1 MSSKVGPWSFG
12 AGWLLIVALALGGP
26 SCSSTPRPRVLGQ
39 ADAVAQSPAAH
50 EAARLAPQ
58 AYAQAEKL
66 RRDAEAAS
74 AQGDHV
80 AAQILG
86 EHSLAAYDHAF
97 ALTRYVKAEQRLAL
111 AEEALAKA
119 QTELARLDEQQLKL
133 AAEADAL
140 EMRIKVTVDKEPL
153 GRMPPASPE
162 RIRARREAARA
173 LASEA
178 RLLCMA
184 TELLEPS
191 RPDLGE
197 ALQKVS
203 ELEAEIQQGSTREHL
218 FPRATEARSACLK
231 LLTLARRPATV
242 QAPEAGLTDRLFVEL
257 TGTQR
262 FFAFRDDRGI
272 VVSLRDL
279 VGADG
284 KLTSEGVELV
294 QVLGRTA
301 KAHPT
306 FPLLVV
312 AHTAQSKQ
320 DTSAEAHAE
329 FVAQALRDAGAP
341 NVRSHL
347 ASTAHPVVDA
357 RLPDAAARNTRIEV
371 VFVSP
376 AR

>member
-1 MSSKVGPWSFG
+1 MKPNAGRFG
-12 AGWLLIVALALGGP
+12 AGWLLMAALAVGAP
-26 SCSSTPRPRVLGQ
+26 SCTSTPRPRVLGQ
-39 ADAVAQSPAAH
+39 ADAVAKSPAAL

-74 AQGDHV
+74 ARGDHV

-86 EHSLAAYDHAF
+86 EHSLAAFDHAF

-119 QTELARLDEQQLKL
+119 QQELARLDEQQLKL
-133 AAEADAL
+133 AAEADAF

-162 RIRARREAARA
+162 RLRARREAARA
-173 LASEA
+173 LTSEA

-191 RPDLGE
+191 RAGLDE
-197 ALQKVS
+197 ARRQVS
-203 ELEAEIQQGSTREHL
+203 ELEAGLQQGSTRDL
-218 FPRATEARSACLK
+218 FLEATEARSTCLK
-231 LLTLARRPATV
+231 LLTLARRPATA

-257 TGTQR
+257 TETQR

-272 VVSLRDL
+272 VVSFRDL

-284 KLTSEGVELV
+284 KLTSEGAELV

-320 DTSAEAHAE
+320 DTNAEAHAQL
-329 FVAQALRDAGAP
+329 VAQALRDAGAP
-341 NVRSHL
+341 NVRPHL
-347 ASTAHPVVDA
+347 ASTAQPVVDP

-371 VFVSP
+371 VFLSP